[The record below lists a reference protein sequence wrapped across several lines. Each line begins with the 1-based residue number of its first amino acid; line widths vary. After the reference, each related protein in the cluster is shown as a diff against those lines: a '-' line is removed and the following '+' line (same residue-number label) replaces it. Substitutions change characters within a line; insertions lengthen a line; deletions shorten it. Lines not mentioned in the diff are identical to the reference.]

1 MSDLAARP
9 TSRAGRGP
17 APRGG
22 PGDVEPR
29 PLAGALTTLWGL
41 MRRHARVLRR
51 ELGPFAARTVMQPL
65 LFVFV
70 FAYVFPR
77 IGQGIGAAG
86 VAGGD
91 ADAAFATVLVPGLVA
106 VAIIFQG
113 ITSVALPLS
122 NEFGGTK
129 EIEDRIMAP
138 VPVQVVALEKV
149 LFGAAQSVLAGLIV
163 LPMVLAIPAADVE
176 LAVTSWPLLVVVTVL
191 AGLLSGALGLTLGTF
206 VSPRQIGLMFSLVVL
221 PLTFLGAVYY
231 PWAALDEIAWLQ
243 VAVLANPLVYVSEGL
258 RAALTPS
265 VETMPVAAFLGA
277 LIGSVVV
284 LLWAGLRGFVRR
296 TVG

>member
-1 MSDLAARP
+1 MSDGAVVS
-9 TSRAGRGP
+9 SRAATEPGP
-17 APRGG
+17 LR
-22 PGDVEPR
+22 
-29 PLAGALTTLWGL
+29 GALQTTLGL
-41 MRRHARVLRR
+41 MRRDVRVLRR

-77 IGQGIGAAG
+77 IGQDIGGGGAAG
-86 VAGGD
+86 GGA
-91 ADAAFATVLVPGLVA
+91 ADFATVLVPGLVA

-113 ITSVALPLS
+113 ITAVALPLS

-138 VPVQVVALEKV
+138 VPVVVVALEKV
-149 LFGAAQSVLAGLIV
+149 LFGAAQSVLAGIVV
-163 LPMVLAIPAADVE
+163 LPMVLVIPSTPVE
-176 LAVTSWPLLVVVTVL
+176 LSVTSWPLLVLVAVL
-191 AGLLSGALGLTLGTF
+191 AGLLSGSLGLALGTY

-231 PWAALDEIAWLQ
+231 PWAALASIRWLQ
-243 VAVLANPLVYVSEGL
+243 VGVLANPLVYVSEGL
-258 RAALTPS
+258 RAALTPT
-265 VETMPVAAFLGA
+265 VETMPPTVFLGA
-277 LIGSVVV
+277 LVVATAV
-284 LLWAGLRGFVRR
+284 LLWAGMRGFVRR